1 MTSDDTRPDLPRVPP
16 QFERAPDSGQAGES
30 GQTGDSGQAEESEE
44 GRESRLRPLDRRVL
58 QAIALLCAV
67 PAILA
72 LHWVDETNNIEKNLK
87 PPEKV
92 TTVPPGKVGELVG
105 ARWVVMKRATAQPLG
120 ARAQQGSNDVTELRL
135 TVGVRPGDA
144 ASAIAVGAYGLVFR
158 FVDGEGRV
166 WTASKVRGKDPRAG
180 VAMALTVKGTVPRAK
195 ADSLELEIRAPKA
208 SRKKGEPRLSLRF
221 EH

>member
-16 QFERAPDSGQAGES
+16 QFERAPEPGQASES
-30 GQTGDSGQAEESEE
+30 GRTEE
-44 GRESRLRPLDRRVL
+44 GRESRLRPLDRRIL

-67 PAILA
+67 PGILA
-72 LHWVDETNNIEKNLK
+72 LHWVDETNNIEKNMK

-105 ARWVVMKRATAQPLG
+105 ARWVVMKRATAQPLSG
-120 ARAQQGSNDVTELRL
+120 RGRQGSNDVTELRL

-144 ASAIAVGAYGLVFR
+144 ASAKAVGSYGLAFR
-158 FVDGEGRV
+158 FVDDEGRS
-166 WTASKVRGKDPRAG
+166 WTASKANRRDPQAG
-180 VAMALTVKGTVPRAK
+180 VAMALTVKGTVPRAM
-195 ADSLELEIRAPKA
+195 ADSLELEIRAPKT

>member
-1 MTSDDTRPDLPRVPP
+1 MTADDTRPDLPAVPP
-16 QFERAPDSGQAGES
+16 EFGPP
-30 GQTGDSGQAEESEE
+30 ESEE
-44 GRESRLRPLDRRVL
+44 TPEPEETRESRLRPLDRRVL

-87 PPEKV
+87 PPETV

-105 ARWVVMKRATAQPLG
+105 ARWMILKRATAQPRPGG
-120 ARAQQGSNDVTELRL
+120 AEPGSNGVTELRL

-144 ASAIAVGAYGLVFR
+144 ASAKTVGSYGLAFR
-158 FVDGEGRV
+158 FVDDEGRE
-166 WTASKVRGKDPRAG
+166 WTAVKAGGQEPRAG
-180 VAMALTVKGTVPRAK
+180 TAMLVTVKGTVPRAK
-195 ADSLELEIRAPKA
+195 ADSLDLEIRAPKT
-208 SRKKGEPRLSLRF
+208 SRKEGEPLPSLRF